1 MAVPKMSQLHPGVG
15 VNMVLKADQR
25 SGKLTAGTISEILT
39 RGDHPKGIKVRLS
52 NGQIGRVQSL
62 STSSILPIAPG
73 IARATF
79 LYGINSAP
87 FADLPPHSARAEG
100 EGWRERYTL
109 QGDYRQDPT
118 PCESRSL
125 ADYIRAPVSSKRASA
140 HENPV
145 PDDTVQARS
154 ERDFPNLDTALIAA
168 ILADHDE
175 PEYAREILSSLS

>member
-1 MAVPKMSQLHPGVG
+1 MAIPKVSQLRPGVG

-25 SGKLTAGTISEILT
+25 SGKLTIGTISEILT
-39 RGDHPKGIKVRLS
+39 RGDHPRGIKVRLS

-62 STSSILPIAPG
+62 SASSGLSRAPSVPHAASRYS
-73 IARATF
+73 IH
-79 LYGINSAP
+79 SSP
-87 FADLPPHSARAEG
+87 FEDSSPSSGRVGEEG
-100 EGWRERYTL
+100 RRERYTL
-109 QGDYRQDPT
+109 QDDYRQDPT
-118 PCESRSL
+118 PLEPRSL

-140 HENPV
+140 HQNPV